1 MRNVWLVV
9 LCLMLALPAL
19 AATPKKTA
27 KPSSAKPRTEQPAS
41 SSVPA
46 PRPVFDTD
54 GSFGFCL
61 VDYVYPDNR
70 KLTVARSPADEV
82 NLGLTIPNANF
93 SLGSHYDLAITL
105 MPEKGKEPGAER
117 AIRATAIHENALL
130 LQMGANPAFIKALT
144 SSKSLHV
151 TGGGKKM
158 DFPTPGIGFAYNAL
172 RKCLD
177 ANQGKKDPGA
187 AMTEQALPETLKA
200 VLIAAGLKDIV
211 PLRLDDIPTAQRP
224 ADFIWQTGALTGG
237 VRERLAPPGKT
248 LTDLIGLH
256 IQGLKRKCKG
266 AFNADVGRE
275 VAVAG
280 LTLRPVDVECHVKG
294 PEDEKNIIVAIV
306 FFVNPANRFTVFT
319 HEGDGANKAEAIAAR
334 DAIQRTL
341 IQLAKQVETKQA
353 SGAAKADGKK
363 KTDGAKKETKGK

>member
-1 MRNVWLVV
+1 MRNVRLVV
-9 LCLMLALPAL
+9 FCLLWALPAF
-19 AATPKKTA
+19 AATPKKTT
-27 KPSSAKPRTEQPAS
+27 KPSAAKARTEQAPSAAA
-41 SSVPA
+41 PA
-46 PRPVFDTD
+46 PKPVFDTD

-93 SLGSHYDLAITL
+93 SLGSHYDLLLTL

-144 SSKSLHV
+144 ASKSLHV
-151 TGGGKKM
+151 TGGGNKM
-158 DFPTPGIGFAYNAL
+158 DFPTPGISFAYNAL
-172 RKCLD
+172 RKCID
-177 ANQGKKDPGA
+177 ANRDKKDPGA

-200 VLIAAGLKDIV
+200 VLIASGLKDIM
-211 PLRLDDIPTAQRP
+211 PLRMDDIPTAQRP
-224 ADFIWQTGALTGG
+224 ADFVWRTGALTGG
-237 VRERLAPPGKT
+237 VRERLAPPDKT
-248 LTDLIGLH
+248 LTDLMGLH

-266 AFNADVGRE
+266 AFNANIGKEEKVG
-275 VAVAG
+275 G
-280 LTLRPVDVECHVKG
+280 LTLRPADIECHMKG
-294 PEDEKNIIVAIV
+294 PEGEAAVFVAIV
-306 FFVNPANRFTVFT
+306 FFVNPANRYTVFT

-341 IQLAKQVETKQA
+341 IQLAKQVETKQT
-353 SGAAKADGKK
+353 SGGK
-363 KTDGAKKETKGK
+363 KTDGKKRAKVK